1 MRPNRAPLV
10 LAFLVLGVVTTCGS
24 LLILAPPNQIPAR
37 APLLFVGLF
46 AASLW
51 LIRVARKL

>member
-1 MRPNRAPLV
+1 MKAPLV

-51 LIRVARKL
+51 LIRSAGRLK